1 MLSQYFVSNFYEE
14 STPMD
19 ISYLPR
25 AYLPSNRGQTGSLY
39 WAHGLIYL
47 PNDRTQSFYLMGHF
61 KTQAKVES
69 QSSLSNFIILATN
82 YKLNLIL
89 EIISNKIL
97 WK

>member
-1 MLSQYFVSNFYEE
+1 MSPIMEEPTAGFVEPHPAKCLNPKV
-14 STPMD
+14 STM
-19 ISYLPR
+19 
-25 AYLPSNRGQTGSLY
+25 
-39 WAHGLIYL
+39 HGLIYL

-97 WK
+97 